1 MQLASFFLYVWWL
14 ANMDP
19 LLDNLDIF
27 FSQMSGGSSGALDT
41 TVSLKD
47 TLHARALKQNLI
59 YRAHLLEVPRYHD
72 YPD

>member
-19 LLDNLDIF
+19 LLDNLDSF
-27 FSQMSGGSSGALDT
+27 FSQMSGGSSDALDT
-41 TVSLKD
+41 TASLKD
-47 TLHARALKQNLI
+47 TLHAHALKQNLI
-59 YRAHLLEVPRYHD
+59 YRAHLLEVPRYYD